1 MPVAG
6 LQDRNAQAKSA
17 SSVVLAPSRLEYAA
31 RRHDDGS
38 IGKGRCH
45 RALSRGL
52 VDVREAIGQA
62 HLDGTRI
69 RGASPR
75 VDDGDDVVDLDTALL
90 QERMAVGRVASRRL
104 AMK

>member
-1 MPVAG
+1 M
-6 LQDRNAQAKSA
+6 A
-17 SSVVLAPSRLEYAA
+17 SQLPGSVVLASSRFEYAA
-31 RRHDDGS
+31 RRQDDGS
-38 IGKGRCH
+38 LGKGPCH
-45 RALSRGL
+45 RALSRGF

-75 VDDGDDVVDLDTALL
+75 VDDGDDVVDLDTALP
-90 QERMAVGRVASRRL
+90 QQRMAVWRVASRRL